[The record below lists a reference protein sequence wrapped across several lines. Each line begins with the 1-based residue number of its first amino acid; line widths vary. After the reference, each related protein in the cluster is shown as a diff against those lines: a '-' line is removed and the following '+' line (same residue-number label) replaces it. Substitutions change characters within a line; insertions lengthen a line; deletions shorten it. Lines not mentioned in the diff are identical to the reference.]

1 MMKQLKKQ
9 YSISFTVKMKPIK
22 YLRISLIKEVKDMH
36 NENYKSLL
44 DENEEHKQ
52 MERHPVFLDWNK

>member
-1 MMKQLKKQ
+1 M
-9 YSISFTVKMKPIK
+9 K

-44 DENEEHKQ
+44 EENEEHKQ
-52 MERHPVFLDWNK
+52 MKRHPVFLGWKR